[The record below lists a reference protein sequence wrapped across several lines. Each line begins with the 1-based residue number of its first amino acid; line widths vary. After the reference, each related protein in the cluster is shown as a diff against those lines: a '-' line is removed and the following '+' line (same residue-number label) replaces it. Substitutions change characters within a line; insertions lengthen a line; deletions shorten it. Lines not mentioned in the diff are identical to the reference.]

1 MDNLLCL
8 FDVWKGQSYV
18 NANIFV
24 SSIFSMVSCIVS
36 TTFSVKEIP
45 LEEIHLNVNCQ
56 TSPFSIFIHQNTK
69 STTGLDIYNILEENC
84 KALLNM
90 FVIDVDRVT
99 LPRRPQDVIFE
110 YIF

>member
-1 MDNLLCL
+1 
-8 FDVWKGQSYV
+8 
-18 NANIFV
+18 
-24 SSIFSMVSCIVS
+24 MVSCIVS
-36 TTFSVKEIP
+36 TTFSVKEIL

-56 TSPFSIFIHQNTK
+56 TSPFIIFIHQNTK

-90 FVIDVDRVT
+90 FIIDVDRVT